1 MVETHRHRS
10 QARCRMSRHLSLM
23 DGLSGPGI
31 IAAVNIDQD
40 PIEYFVCFL
49 ANRNLPV
56 IKTL

>member
-1 MVETHRHRS
+1 
-10 QARCRMSRHLSLM
+10 M